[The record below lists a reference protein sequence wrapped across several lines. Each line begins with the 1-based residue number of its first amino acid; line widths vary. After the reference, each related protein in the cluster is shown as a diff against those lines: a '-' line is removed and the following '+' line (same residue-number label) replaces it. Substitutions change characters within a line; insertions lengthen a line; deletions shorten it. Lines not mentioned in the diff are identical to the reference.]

1 MVLACWTMLVSTA
14 LPPWA
19 LTMINPAAPCSVS
32 ESAMSVT
39 IAASVVAEMLRVL
52 LVRFGFRRRAA
63 YRFTLAR
70 TASTA
75 SAINAGTAIRKIS

>member
-1 MVLACWTMLVSTA
+1 MLACWTTLVSTP

-39 IAASVVAEMLRVL
+39 IAASVVAAMLMVP
-52 LVRFGFRRRAA
+52 GNAA
-63 YRFTLAR
+63 C
-70 TASTA
+70 SCEQP
-75 SAINAGTAIRKIS
+75 SVVSGD